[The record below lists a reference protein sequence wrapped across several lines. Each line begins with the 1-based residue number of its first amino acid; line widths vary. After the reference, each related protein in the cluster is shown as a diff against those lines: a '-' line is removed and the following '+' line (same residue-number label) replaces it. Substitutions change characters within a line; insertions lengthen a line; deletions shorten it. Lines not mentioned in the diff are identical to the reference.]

1 MSAKDLFT
9 EAEKTQIVNAITA
22 AEKQTSGEIRVHLDA
37 QCKIDPVEQAK
48 IVFEKI
54 GMHETALRNGVLI
67 YLAVEDRKLAI
78 IGDKGIY
85 EVVPTDFWDG
95 IKNEM
100 VASFSKNEF
109 TKGLV
114 DAIKGAGEQLKKFFP
129 IATDDSNELSNDIT
143 FDHEI

>member
-1 MSAKDLFT
+1 MSAKELFT
-9 EAEKTQIVNAITA
+9 EAEKTSIVNAISV
-22 AEKQTSGEIRVHLDA
+22 AERQTSGEIRVHLDA
-37 QCKIDPVEQAK
+37 KCEIAPIEQAK
-48 IVFEKI
+48 KVFEKL

-85 EVVPTDFWDG
+85 EAVPTDFWDT

-100 VASFSKNEF
+100 VASFSQNNF

-114 DAIKGAGEQLKKFFP
+114 DAITAAGEQLKKYFP
-129 IATDDSNELSNDIT
+129 LAENDSDELSNDIS
-143 FDHEI
+143 FDHED